1 MTQYRIAKDAGI
13 PQPTIS
19 RIRHGQ
25 ADCMSSTLKK
35 LEALC
40 VSAGI
45 DLESV
50 TPAPQD
56 QSAA

>member
-19 RIRHGQ
+19 RISSGQ
-25 ADCMSSTLKK
+25 QDCMSSTLDK

-40 VSAGI
+40 REKGI
-45 DLESV
+45 NTSDI
-50 TPAPQD
+50 
-56 QSAA
+56 AA